1 MLTGIITVEAYY
13 GFSVKRTQL
22 APNCRRT
29 GGENSF
35 SNMSENQ
42 SQDFV
47 IRFAGEGGQGLV
59 TSADAMARAAA
70 NAGYYVSTFSTFP
83 SQIMGGPASSQVRIS
98 NTPVLCSGDN
108 VDVLVS
114 LDEYAYNNHRHD
126 LSENGVAIYNSGE
139 FELPGGGQYFGI
151 DADELA
157 KSTGNTR
164 AANMVTIGA
173 VANLIGFSLEEIDA
187 FITQRFTRG
196 RPGDEEIIESNKQAI
211 RLGADVAANSGF
223 SVGTLAA
230 PIPPDYDQ
238 IMITGNAALALGAVT
253 AGVDFYAGY
262 PISPATT
269 ILVWME
275 QNLVGPGRF
284 AHQVSSEIEA
294 ISAIVGAGY
303 AGKKSM
309 TATAGPGLSL
319 MSEGIGLAWMAE
331 IPCVVVDVQRGGPST
346 GLPTKSEQSDL
357 LLCLNPGH
365 GDMSIPIL
373 APGSVEECFDA
384 GALAVNWAERY
395 QGPVILMS
403 EFGQAEK
410 GENIRRPELADVK
423 VERRSIY
430 EGSNGYAR
438 YQSWNGEGLSPMP
451 IPGGPGA
458 YVANGSEH
466 DERGDTT
473 HLPRHHIRLTERR
486 FKKLDLLG
494 DAHYEIENEG
504 AIAMIMSWGSSKGPA
519 REAYERLR
527 ESGADVGWLYSM
539 ALNPLPDEMKSA
551 LERANLV
558 IVPELNYTGQ
568 WSAVLR
574 QHGYRAESVTQYTGL
589 PFKPAT
595 LVDRI
600 GARLAELRA
609 EKGMVLA

>member
-1 MLTGIITVEAYY
+1 
-13 GFSVKRTQL
+13 
-22 APNCRRT
+22 
-29 GGENSF
+29 
-35 SNMSENQ
+35 MSDNH

-98 NTPVLCSGDN
+98 TTPVLSSGDD
-108 VDVLVS
+108 VDVLVA
-114 LDEYAYNNHRHD
+114 LDEYAYNAHRED
-126 LSENGVAIYNSGE
+126 LSANGVAIYNSGE
-139 FELPGGGQYFGI
+139 FQLPGGGQYFGI

-187 FITQRFTRG
+187 FITARFTRG
-196 RPGDEEIIESNKQAI
+196 RPGDEEIIESNKVAI
-211 RLGADVAANSGF
+211 RLGVDVAESSGF
-223 SVGTLAA
+223 SVGTLAP
-230 PIPPDYDQ
+230 PIPPDYEQ

-253 AGVDFYAGY
+253 AGVDFYVGY

-275 QNLVGPGRF
+275 QNLVGKGRF

-319 MSEGIGLAWMAE
+319 MGEGIGLAWMAE

-357 LLCLNPGH
+357 MTCLHPGH
-365 GDMSIPIL
+365 GDVSIPIL
-373 APGSVEECFDA
+373 APGSVEECFSA

-410 GENIRRPELADVK
+410 GENIQKPDLGA
-423 VERRSIY
+423 VEAEQRSVY
-430 EGSNGYAR
+430 TGSNGYAR
-438 YQSWNGEGLSPMP
+438 YESWGDNGLSPMP

-466 DERGDTT
+466 DEIGDTT
-473 HLPRHHIRLTERR
+473 HLPRHHVRLTERR
-486 FKKLDLLG
+486 FKKLELLK
-494 DAHYEIENEG
+494 DAHYEIEDEG
-504 AIAMIMSWGSSKGPA
+504 ATAMIMSWGSSKGPA
-519 REAYERLR
+519 REAYERLKAD
-527 ESGADVGWLYSM
+527 GVDVGWLYSM
-539 ALNPLPDEMKSA
+539 ALNPLPDEMKDA
-551 LERANLV
+551 LSRANLV
-558 IVPELNYTGQ
+558 IVPELNFMGQ

-595 LVDRI
+595 LVERI
-600 GARLAELRA
+600 AARVAELRT
-609 EKGMVLA
+609 EKGMVRA

>member
-1 MLTGIITVEAYY
+1 
-13 GFSVKRTQL
+13 
-22 APNCRRT
+22 
-29 GGENSF
+29 
-35 SNMSENQ
+35 MSDNH

-98 NTPVLCSGDN
+98 TSPVLSSGDS

-114 LDEYAYNNHRHD
+114 LDEYAYNNHQED
-126 LSENGVAIYNSGE
+126 LSDNGVAIYNSGE
-139 FELPGGGQYFGI
+139 FQLPGGGQYFGI

-173 VANLIGFSLEEIDA
+173 VAHLIGFSLEEIDA
-187 FITQRFTRG
+187 FITARFTRG
-196 RPGDEEIIESNKQAI
+196 RPGDDEIIESNKKAI
-211 RLGADVAANSGF
+211 RLGVDVAANSGF
-223 SVGTLAA
+223 SVGTLA
-230 PIPPDYDQ
+230 PPSPPDYEQ

-253 AGVDFYAGY
+253 AGVDFYVGY

-275 QNLVGPGRF
+275 QNLVGRGRF

-319 MSEGIGLAWMAE
+319 MGEGLGLAWMAE

-357 LLCLNPGH
+357 MTCLHPGH
-365 GDMSIPIL
+365 GDMTVPIL
-373 APGSVEECFDA
+373 APGSVEECFEA

-395 QGPVILMS
+395 QGPVIVMS

-410 GENIRRPELADVK
+410 GENIRKPDLDAVN
-423 VERRSIY
+423 VETRSVY
-430 EGSNGYAR
+430 NGSNGYAR
-438 YQSWNGEGLSPMP
+438 YESWGENGLSPMP

-458 YVANGSEH
+458 YVADGSEH
-466 DERGDTT
+466 DEIGDTT

-486 FKKLDLLG
+486 FKKMELLD
-494 DAHYEIENEG
+494 DAHIEIEDEG
-504 AIAMIMSWGSSKGPA
+504 ATAMIMSWGSSKGPA
-519 REAYERLR
+519 REAYERLKAD
-527 ESGADVGWLYSM
+527 GTDVGWLYSM
-539 ALNPLPDEMKSA
+539 ALNPLPEKMKAA
-551 LERANLV
+551 LERANIV
-558 IVPELNYTGQ
+558 IVPELNYMGQ

-600 GARLAELRA
+600 AARVAELKT
-609 EKGMVLA
+609 EKGTVLV

>member
-1 MLTGIITVEAYY
+1 
-13 GFSVKRTQL
+13 
-22 APNCRRT
+22 
-29 GGENSF
+29 
-35 SNMSENQ
+35 MSDNH

-98 NTPVLCSGDN
+98 TTPVLSSGDD
-108 VDVLVS
+108 VDVLVA
-114 LDEYAYNNHRHD
+114 LDEYAYNAHRED
-126 LSENGVAIYNSGE
+126 LSDNGVAIYNSGE
-139 FELPGGGQYFGI
+139 FQLPGGGQYFGI

-173 VANLIGFSLEEIDA
+173 VADLIGFSLEEIDA
-187 FITQRFTRG
+187 FITARFTRG
-196 RPGDEEIIESNKQAI
+196 RPGDEEIIESNKVAI
-211 RLGADVAANSGF
+211 RLGVDVAENSGF
-223 SVGTLAA
+223 SVGTLAS
-230 PIPPDYDQ
+230 PIPPDYEQ

-253 AGVDFYAGY
+253 AGLDFYVGY

-275 QNLVGPGRF
+275 QNLVGQGRF

-319 MSEGIGLAWMAE
+319 MGEGIGLAWMAE

-357 LLCLNPGH
+357 MTCLHPGH
-365 GDMSIPIL
+365 GDVSIPIL
-373 APGSVEECFDA
+373 APGSVEECFSA
-384 GALAVNWAERY
+384 GVLAVNWAERY
-395 QGPVILMS
+395 QGPVIVMS

-410 GENIRRPELADVK
+410 GENIQKPDLAAVS
-423 VERRSIY
+423 VEQRSVY
-430 EGSNGYAR
+430 TGSNGYAR
-438 YQSWNGEGLSPMP
+438 YESWGENGLSPMP

-466 DERGDTT
+466 DEIGDTT
-473 HLPRHHIRLTERR
+473 HLPRHHVRLTERR
-486 FKKLDLLG
+486 FKKLDLLN
-494 DAHYEIENEG
+494 DAHYEIEDQG
-504 AIAMIMSWGSSKGPA
+504 ATAMIMSWGSSKGPA
-519 REAYERLR
+519 REAYERLKDD
-527 ESGADVGWLYSM
+527 GVDVGWLYSM
-539 ALNPLPDEMKSA
+539 ALNPLPEAIKDA
-551 LERANLV
+551 LSRANLV
-558 IVPELNYTGQ
+558 IVPELNFMGQ

-600 GARLAELRA
+600 AARVAELRA
-609 EKGMVLA
+609 EKGKVLA

>member
-1 MLTGIITVEAYY
+1 
-13 GFSVKRTQL
+13 
-22 APNCRRT
+22 
-29 GGENSF
+29 
-35 SNMSENQ
+35 MSENH

-70 NAGYYVSTFSTFP
+70 NAGYFVSTFSTFP

-108 VDVLVS
+108 VDVLVV
-114 LDEYAYNNHRHD
+114 LDEYAYNSHRDD

-139 FELPGGGQYFGI
+139 FQLPEGGPYFGI

-173 VANLIGFSLEEIDA
+173 VAYLIGFSLEEIDA

-196 RPGDEEIIESNKQAI
+196 RPGDDEIIESNKQAI
-211 RLGADVAANSGF
+211 RLGADVAAKSGF
-223 SVGTLAA
+223 SVGKLVP

-384 GALAVNWAERY
+384 GSQAVNWAERY
-395 QGPVILMS
+395 QGPVIVMS

-410 GENIRRPELADVK
+410 GENIRRPDLADVK

-486 FKKLDLLG
+486 FKKLELLR

-527 ESGADVGWLYSM
+527 GSGADVGWLYSM
-539 ALNPLPDEMKSA
+539 ALNPLPEEMKSA
-551 LERANLV
+551 LERANRV

-600 GARLAELRA
+600 GARVAELRA

>member
-1 MLTGIITVEAYY
+1 
-13 GFSVKRTQL
+13 
-22 APNCRRT
+22 
-29 GGENSF
+29 
-35 SNMSENQ
+35 MSENH

-70 NAGYYVSTFSTFP
+70 NAGYFVSTFSTFP

-108 VDVLVS
+108 VDVLVV
-114 LDEYAYNNHRHD
+114 LDEYAYNSHRDD

-139 FELPGGGQYFGI
+139 FQLPEGGPYFGI

-173 VANLIGFSLEEIDA
+173 VAYLIGFSLEEIDA

-196 RPGDEEIIESNKQAI
+196 RPGDDEIIESNKQAI
-211 RLGADVAANSGF
+211 RLGADVAAKSGF
-223 SVGTLAA
+223 SVGKLTP

-357 LLCLNPGH
+357 MLCLNPGH

-384 GALAVNWAERY
+384 GSQAVNWAERY
-395 QGPVILMS
+395 QGPVIVMS

-410 GENIRRPELADVK
+410 GENIRRPDLADVK

-486 FKKLDLLG
+486 FKKLELLR

-527 ESGADVGWLYSM
+527 ASGADVGWLYSM
-539 ALNPLPDEMKSA
+539 ALNPLPEEMKSA
-551 LERANLV
+551 LERANRV

-600 GARLAELRA
+600 GARVAELRA

>member
-1 MLTGIITVEAYY
+1 
-13 GFSVKRTQL
+13 
-22 APNCRRT
+22 
-29 GGENSF
+29 
-35 SNMSENQ
+35 MSENH

-70 NAGYYVSTFSTFP
+70 NAGYFVSTFSTFP

-108 VDVLVS
+108 VDVLVV
-114 LDEYAYNNHRHD
+114 LDEYAYNSHRDD

-139 FELPGGGQYFGI
+139 FQLPEGGPYFGI

-173 VANLIGFSLEEIDA
+173 VAYLIGFSLEEIDA

-196 RPGDEEIIESNKQAI
+196 RPGDDEIIESNKQAI
-211 RLGADVAANSGF
+211 RLGADVAAKSGF
-223 SVGTLAA
+223 SVGKLVP

-384 GALAVNWAERY
+384 GSLAVNWAERY
-395 QGPVILMS
+395 QGPVIVMS

-410 GENIRRPELADVK
+410 GENIRRPDLADVK

-486 FKKLDLLG
+486 FKKLELLR

-527 ESGADVGWLYSM
+527 ASGADVGWLYSM
-539 ALNPLPDEMKSA
+539 ALNPLPEEMKSA
-551 LERANLV
+551 LERANRV

-600 GARLAELRA
+600 GARVAELRA

>member
-1 MLTGIITVEAYY
+1 
-13 GFSVKRTQL
+13 
-22 APNCRRT
+22 
-29 GGENSF
+29 
-35 SNMSENQ
+35 MSENQ

-70 NAGYYVSTFSTFP
+70 NAGYFVSTFSTFP

-98 NTPVLCSGDN
+98 TTPVLSSGDD
-108 VDVLVS
+108 VDVLVA
-114 LDEYAYNNHRHD
+114 LDEYAYNAHRED
-126 LSENGVAIYNSGE
+126 LSDNGVAIYNSGE
-139 FELPGGGQYFGI
+139 FQLPGGGQYFGI

-173 VANLIGFSLEEIDA
+173 VADLIGFSLEEIDA
-187 FITQRFTRG
+187 FITARFTRG
-196 RPGDEEIIESNKQAI
+196 RPGDEEIIESNKVAI
-211 RLGADVAANSGF
+211 RLGVDVAESSGF
-223 SVGTLAA
+223 SVGTLA
-230 PIPPDYDQ
+230 PPVPPDYDQ

-253 AGVDFYAGY
+253 AGVDFYVGY

-275 QNLVGPGRF
+275 QNLVGKGRF

-319 MSEGIGLAWMAE
+319 MGEGIGLAWMAE

-357 LLCLNPGH
+357 MTCLHPGH
-365 GDMSIPIL
+365 GDVSIPVL

-384 GALAVNWAERY
+384 GALGVNWAERY
-395 QGPVILMS
+395 QGPVIVMS

-410 GENIRRPELADVK
+410 GENIQKPDLSAVS
-423 VERRSIY
+423 VERRSVY
-430 EGSNGYAR
+430 NGSNGYAR
-438 YQSWNGEGLSPMP
+438 YESWGENGLSPMP

-466 DERGDTT
+466 DEIGDTT
-473 HLPRHHIRLTERR
+473 HLPRHHVRLTERR
-486 FKKLDLLG
+486 FKKLELLN
-494 DAHYEIENEG
+494 DAHFEIEDEG
-504 AIAMIMSWGSSKGPA
+504 ATAMIMSWGSSKGPA
-519 REAYERLR
+519 REAYERLKAD
-527 ESGADVGWLYSM
+527 GVDVGWLYSM
-539 ALNPLPDEMKSA
+539 ALNPLPDEMKEA
-551 LERANLV
+551 LSRANLV
-558 IVPELNYTGQ
+558 IVPELNFMGQ

-574 QHGYRAESVTQYTGL
+574 QHGYRAESITQYTGL

-600 GARLAELRA
+600 AARVAELRA

>member
-1 MLTGIITVEAYY
+1 MLTGIITIKANY

-35 SNMSENQ
+35 SNMSENH

-114 LDEYAYNNHRHD
+114 LDEYAYNNHQHD

-139 FELPGGGQYFGI
+139 FQLPGGGQYFGI

-196 RPGDEEIIESNKQAI
+196 RPGDDEIIESNKQAI
-211 RLGADVAANSGF
+211 RLGADVAAKSGF

-527 ESGADVGWLYSM
+527 ESDADVGWLYSM

>member
-1 MLTGIITVEAYY
+1 MLTGIITIEANY
-13 GFSVKRTQL
+13 GFSVIRTQL

-35 SNMSENQ
+35 SNMSENH

-114 LDEYAYNNHRHD
+114 LDEYAYNNHQHD

-139 FELPGGGQYFGI
+139 FQLPGGGQYFGI

-196 RPGDEEIIESNKQAI
+196 RPGDDEIIESNKQAI

-519 REAYERLR
+519 REAYERLQ

-595 LVDRI
+595 LVDHI

>member
-1 MLTGIITVEAYY
+1 
-13 GFSVKRTQL
+13 
-22 APNCRRT
+22 
-29 GGENSF
+29 
-35 SNMSENQ
+35 MSDNH

-98 NTPVLCSGDN
+98 TTPVLSSGDY
-108 VDVLVS
+108 VDVLVA
-114 LDEYAYNNHRHD
+114 LDEYAYNAHRED
-126 LSENGVAIYNSGE
+126 LSANGVAIYNSGE
-139 FELPGGGQYFGI
+139 FQIPGGGQYFGI

-173 VANLIGFSLEEIDA
+173 VANLIGFSLPEIDS
-187 FITQRFTRG
+187 FITARFTRG
-196 RPGDEEIIESNKQAI
+196 RPGDAEIIESNKQAI
-211 RLGADVAANSGF
+211 RLGADVAAGSGF
-223 SVGTLAA
+223 SVGTLAS
-230 PIPPDYDQ
+230 PTPPDYQQ
-238 IMITGNAALALGAVT
+238 IMITGNAALSLGAVT
-253 AGVDFYAGY
+253 AGVDFYVGY

-275 QNLVGPGRF
+275 QNLVGKGRF

-294 ISAIVGAGY
+294 ISSIVGAGY

-319 MSEGIGLAWMAE
+319 MGEGIGLAWMAE

-357 LLCLNPGH
+357 MTCLHPGH
-365 GDMSIPIL
+365 GDVSIPVL
-373 APGSVEECFDA
+373 APGSVEECFIA
-384 GALAVNWAERY
+384 GALGVNWAERY
-395 QGPVILMS
+395 QGPVIVMS

-410 GENIRRPELADVK
+410 GENIRKPNLDAVN
-423 VERRSIY
+423 VENRSVY
-430 EGSNGYAR
+430 NGSNGYSR
-438 YQSWNGEGLSPMP
+438 YESWGENGLSPMP

-466 DERGDTT
+466 DEIGDTT
-473 HLPRHHIRLTERR
+473 HLPRHHVRLTHRR
-486 FKKLDLLG
+486 FKKLDLLN
-494 DAHYEIENEG
+494 DAPIEIEDEG
-504 AIAMIMSWGSSKGPA
+504 ATAMIMSWGSSKGPA
-519 REAYERLR
+519 REAYERLKDD
-527 ESGADVGWLYSM
+527 GVDVGWLYSM
-539 ALNPLPDEMKSA
+539 ALNPLPEAMKEA
-551 LERANLV
+551 LERANRV
-558 IVPELNYTGQ
+558 IVPELNYLGQ

-589 PFKPAT
+589 PFKPST

-600 GARLAELRA
+600 AERVAELRA
-609 EKGMVLA
+609 EKGTVKA

>member
-1 MLTGIITVEAYY
+1 
-13 GFSVKRTQL
+13 
-22 APNCRRT
+22 
-29 GGENSF
+29 
-35 SNMSENQ
+35 MSDNH

-98 NTPVLCSGDN
+98 TSPVLSSGDS

-114 LDEYAYNNHRHD
+114 LDEYAYNNHQED
-126 LSENGVAIYNSGE
+126 LSDNGVAIYNSGE
-139 FELPGGGQYFGI
+139 FQLPGGGQYFGI

-173 VANLIGFSLEEIDA
+173 VAHLIGFSLEEIDA
-187 FITQRFTRG
+187 FITARFTRG
-196 RPGDEEIIESNKQAI
+196 RPGDDEIIESNKKAI
-211 RLGADVAANSGF
+211 RLGVDVAANSGF
-223 SVGTLAA
+223 SVGTLA
-230 PIPPDYDQ
+230 PPSPPDYEQ

-253 AGVDFYAGY
+253 AGVDFYVGY

-275 QNLVGPGRF
+275 QNLVGQGRF

-319 MSEGIGLAWMAE
+319 MGEGLGLAWMAE

-357 LLCLNPGH
+357 MTCLHPGH
-365 GDMSIPIL
+365 GDMTVPIL
-373 APGSVEECFDA
+373 APGSVEECFEA

-395 QGPVILMS
+395 QGPVIVMS

-410 GENIRRPELADVK
+410 GENIRKPDLDAVN
-423 VERRSIY
+423 VEIRSVY
-430 EGSNGYAR
+430 NGSNGYAR
-438 YQSWNGEGLSPMP
+438 YESWGENGLSPMP

-466 DERGDTT
+466 DEIGDTT

-486 FKKLDLLG
+486 FKKMELLD
-494 DAHYEIENEG
+494 DAHIEIEDEG
-504 AIAMIMSWGSSKGPA
+504 ATAMIMSWGSSKGPA
-519 REAYERLR
+519 REAYERLKAD
-527 ESGADVGWLYSM
+527 GTDVGWLYSM
-539 ALNPLPDEMKSA
+539 ALNPLPEKMKAA
-551 LERANLV
+551 LERANIV
-558 IVPELNYTGQ
+558 IVPELNYMGQ

-600 GARLAELRA
+600 AARVAELRT
-609 EKGMVLA
+609 EKGTVLV

>member
-1 MLTGIITVEAYY
+1 MLTGIITIEANY

-35 SNMSENQ
+35 SNMSENH

-114 LDEYAYNNHRHD
+114 LDEYAYNNHQHD

-139 FELPGGGQYFGI
+139 FQLPGGGQYFGI

-196 RPGDEEIIESNKQAI
+196 RPGDDEIIESNKQAI

-504 AIAMIMSWGSSKGPA
+504 EIAMIMSWGSSKGPA
-519 REAYERLR
+519 REAYERLQ

>member
-1 MLTGIITVEAYY
+1 
-13 GFSVKRTQL
+13 
-22 APNCRRT
+22 
-29 GGENSF
+29 
-35 SNMSENQ
+35 MSDNH

-98 NTPVLCSGDN
+98 TSPVLSSGDS

-114 LDEYAYNNHRHD
+114 LDEYAYNNHQED
-126 LSENGVAIYNSGE
+126 LSDNGVAIYNSGE
-139 FELPGGGQYFGI
+139 FQLPGGGQYFGI

-173 VANLIGFSLEEIDA
+173 VAHLIGFSLEEIDA
-187 FITQRFTRG
+187 FITARFTRG
-196 RPGDEEIIESNKQAI
+196 RPGDDEIIESNKKAI

-223 SVGTLAA
+223 SVGTLA
-230 PIPPDYDQ
+230 PPSPPDYEQ
-238 IMITGNAALALGAVT
+238 IMITGNAALALGAAT
-253 AGVDFYAGY
+253 AGVDFYVGY

-275 QNLVGPGRF
+275 QNLVGQGRF

-319 MSEGIGLAWMAE
+319 MGEGLGLAWMAE

-357 LLCLNPGH
+357 MTCLHPGH
-365 GDMSIPIL
+365 GDMTVPIL
-373 APGSVEECFDA
+373 APGSVEECFEA

-395 QGPVILMS
+395 QGPVIVMS

-410 GENIRRPELADVK
+410 GENIRKPDLDAVN
-423 VERRSIY
+423 VETRSVY
-430 EGSNGYAR
+430 NGSNGYAR
-438 YQSWNGEGLSPMP
+438 YESWGENGLSPMP

-466 DERGDTT
+466 DEIGDTT

-486 FKKLDLLG
+486 FKKMELLD
-494 DAHYEIENEG
+494 DAHIEIEDEG
-504 AIAMIMSWGSSKGPA
+504 ATAMIMSWGSSKGPA
-519 REAYERLR
+519 REAYERLKAD
-527 ESGADVGWLYSM
+527 GTDVGWLYSM
-539 ALNPLPDEMKSA
+539 ALNPLPEKMKAA
-551 LERANLV
+551 LERANIV
-558 IVPELNYTGQ
+558 IVPELNYMGQ

-600 GARLAELRA
+600 AARVAELKT
-609 EKGMVLA
+609 EKGTVLV